1 MNGQLQF
8 GGVVPFTDRATGQPV
23 QVRVWGVYMGS
34 GVEAHEQHAI
44 QQWIMN
50 ALATSVA
57 QYDGN
62 VHELPAQAGEWGAY
76 VSQQIAPGLAQA
88 FQAHGQ
94 IHIQG
99 VSIEGSGAPMK
110 SPGAPMAGGKADLAA
125 QALMKQ
131 LGMPHDQAYRA
142 AQIVIDALGA
152 GGAVA
157 PDPYAKKP
165 QDPPPQK
172 SHDAYAQ
179 KPHDPYDKK
188 PHDPYAQ
195 KGSDIAKKPETYAQK
210 APDPYAK
217 HGAPPTKG
225 PDPYTKKK

>member
-1 MNGQLQF
+1 MSGQLQF

-34 GVEAHEQHAI
+34 GVDAHEQHAI

-50 ALATSVA
+50 ALATSAA

-62 VHELPAQAGEWGAY
+62 VHELPAQAGEWGAW

-110 SPGAPMAGGKADLAA
+110 SASAPMAGGKADLAA

-131 LGMPHDQAYRA
+131 LGMPQDQAYRA
-142 AQIVIDALGA
+142 AQIVIDVLGA

-157 PDPYAKKP
+157 STPDPYA
-165 QDPPPQK
+165 
-172 SHDAYAQ
+172 
-179 KPHDPYDKK
+179 KK

-195 KGSDIAKKPETYAQK
+195 KAHDPHAHKGSDIAKKPETYAQK

-217 HGAPPTKG
+217 HGAPPSKG